1 MGWAEKRRDFIIWT
15 WGQQVSDRGPVAR
28 MKSRSDE
35 MQSHSREEGKGY
47 RPTAVGRSGGLHA
60 LNYAVVG

>member
-1 MGWAEKRRDFIIWT
+1 VGGEEEGLHHLDLGATGERQRSGGEDE
-15 WGQQVSDRGPVAR
+15 
-28 MKSRSDE
+28 SRSDE

>member
-1 MGWAEKRRDFIIWT
+1 LDLGATGERQRSGGEDE
-15 WGQQVSDRGPVAR
+15 
-28 MKSRSDE
+28 SRSDE